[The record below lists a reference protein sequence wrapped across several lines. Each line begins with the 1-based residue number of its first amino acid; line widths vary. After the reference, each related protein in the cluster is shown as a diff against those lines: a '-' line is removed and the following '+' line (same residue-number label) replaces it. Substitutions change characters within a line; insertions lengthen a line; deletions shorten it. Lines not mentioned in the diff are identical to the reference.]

1 MVAAGLPRLYRLR
14 LWLVERLLRNERNTM
29 LLAAAAI
36 GVLGAGAAWLFAA
49 AVEIVQVALTA
60 HSGAP
65 ETIAGQL
72 VWWQRLL
79 VPTVGGALAG
89 FTLVLGQRLA
99 RGQSSTDYMEAIVVG
114 DGTIPTRPTLA
125 KSVASLLSIASGGS
139 VGREGSVVQLSA
151 WAASLAARPGHGAAR
166 RQLLVACGAAAGI
179 SAVYN
184 APLAGAIFVGEIV
197 LRTIAIESL
206 GPLLV
211 AAVTASVVSRSVL
224 GAEPMFGQP
233 DVSLGSAWELPA
245 YVGLGVVAGLV
256 APLVLF
262 TLDAARR
269 GFARLTVPLPARLA
283 LGGLVVGAISIAVPA
298 VWGNGGA
305 EVRSLLHEVRPVG
318 LLALLLV
325 AKLVATAATTGSGAV
340 GGVFTPTLL
349 MGAALGGVWGGCLQ
363 RLWPTTITD
372 AGGYALVGMAALL
385 AATTHAPL
393 MAIVMAFE
401 MTLDYQIILPLM
413 LACVIASSVAH
424 GLGATPIYDLGGKR
438 RARERAAGAPGR
450 TIDSLLQREVP
461 TIALSAPF
469 SQVVQAFLGAR
480 LNHLF
485 VVDGGGRFAGAIA
498 LHDIKPH
505 LGAGDLDTL
514 VLAADLVSPIPSVT
528 PGASVTEALDQLS
541 RHQGNRLPVVDP
553 AGRLIGCVHKL
564 DLHLAF
570 AANTG
575 ETR

>member
-1 MVAAGLPRLYRLR
+1 MVDRLPRLLHLR
-14 LWLVERLLRNERNTM
+14 LWLVERLLRHERNTT

-36 GVLGAGAAWLFAA
+36 GVLGAGAAWLFQASIEA
-49 AVEIVQVALTA
+49 TQVAFTG
-60 HSGAP
+60 HHGAKEGLAALLP
-65 ETIAGQL
+65 
-72 VWWQRLL
+72 WWQRLL
-79 VPTVGGALAG
+79 IPTVGGALAG
-89 FTLVLGQRLA
+89 LVLVLGQRLA

-125 KSVASLLSIASGGS
+125 KSVSSLLSIASGGS
-139 VGREGSVVQLSA
+139 VGREGSMVQLGA
-151 WAASLAARPGHGAAR
+151 WAASLAARPGRGPAR

-179 SAVYN
+179 AAVYN

-197 LRTIAIESL
+197 LQTIAIESL

-211 AAVTASVVSRSVL
+211 AAVTASAVSRQVL
-224 GAEPMFGQP
+224 GAAPMFGRP
-233 DVSLGSAWELPA
+233 DFSLGSPWELPA
-245 YVGLGVVAGLV
+245 YVGLGVAAGLV
-256 APLVLF
+256 APLVLVAF
-262 TLDAARR
+262 DAARR
-269 GFARLTVPLPARLA
+269 GFARLSVPLPARLA
-283 LGGLVVGAISIAVPA
+283 LGGLVVGAIAIGVPG

-305 EVRSLLHEVRPVG
+305 EVHALLHEVQPIG
-318 LLALLLV
+318 MLALLLV
-325 AKLVATAATTGSGAV
+325 AKVVATAATTGSGAV

-349 MGAALGGVWGGCLQ
+349 MGAALGGMWGGALH
-363 RLWPTTITD
+363 RVWPDTVVE

-424 GLGATPIYDLGGKR
+424 GLGSTPVYDLGGKK
-438 RARERAAGAPGR
+438 RARERAAGAGGR
-450 TIDSLLQREVP
+450 SIDALLQRDAP
-461 TIALSAPF
+461 SIPLAAPF
-469 SQVVQAFLGAR
+469 SQVVQAFLGGR
-480 LNHLF
+480 FNHLF

-505 LGAGDLDTL
+505 LGDGGLDQM
-514 VLAADLVSPIPSVT
+514 VLAADLVGPIPSVGA
-528 PGASVTEALDQLS
+528 GASVAEALDQLS

-570 AANTG
+570 AAAAA